1 MVDYTITALGDD
13 VNIHLTT
20 YQGAVVATYE
30 EIRSLFIFNVGMDKD
45 PEYSFEDA
53 RIRASRGY
61 QNVHNE
67 FRVEM
72 SVTGDDVEPE
82 YWKHKLVAT
91 IYDWKPKKSDDA
103 MKGYYH
109 WRVGGHESCVEG
121 YINDMVKR
129 QRKVLTNG

>member
-1 MVDYTITALGDD
+1 MVDYTITGLGED

-20 YQGAVVATYE
+20 YQGTVIATYE
-30 EIRSLFIFNVGMDKD
+30 EIQSLFIFNVGMA
-45 PEYSFEDA
+45 SFLSKPGYLSDTYED
-53 RIRASRGY
+53 

-82 YWKHKLVAT
+82 YWKHNLVAT
-91 IYDWKPKKSDDA
+91 IYDWKPKKSDDV
-103 MKGYYH
+103 KDGYYH

-129 QRKVLTNG
+129 QRKVLNNG